1 MDKGYPFSIASV
13 LILLS
18 LTGGVSAGE
27 ETVSISVD
35 VPMKGYP
42 GETTNVS
49 SVTVWNSMDI
59 ALGEDFTFTFI
70 ADNLVNG
77 TEYAFSY
84 EIGRYAREDYVNA
97 SHLFVANNTEEYSY
111 NLEGQF
117 NHTDWSNCS
126 KFSAKVSF
134 VKNPNGTNETLATFQ
149 TNSFRPSGYISEEC
163 YGPYSSNN
171 DGGLLGFLGL
181 LLSPIFF
188 IFTVYKIFSSIFR
201 TSDTEVAD
209 DASGTEEGTNSN
221 QWALFWLMMMIVSIL
236 MFFNFSLVML

>member
-18 LTGGVSAGE
+18 LAGTVSAGE

-35 VPMKGYP
+35 VPMKGYT

-84 EIGRYAREDYVNA
+84 EIRDSRMSSVSAT
-97 SHLFVANNTEEYSY
+97 HLFIANNTDC
-111 NLEGQF
+111 L
-117 NHTDWSNCS
+117 
-126 KFSAKVSF
+126 
-134 VKNPNGTNETLATFQ
+134 
-149 TNSFRPSGYISEEC
+149 
-163 YGPYSSNN
+163 
-171 DGGLLGFLGL
+171 
-181 LLSPIFF
+181 
-188 IFTVYKIFSSIFR
+188 
-201 TSDTEVAD
+201 
-209 DASGTEEGTNSN
+209 
-221 QWALFWLMMMIVSIL
+221 
-236 MFFNFSLVML
+236 

>member
-18 LTGGVSAGE
+18 LAGTVSAGE

-35 VPMKGYP
+35 VPMKGYT

-84 EIGRYAREDYVNA
+84 EISNYAYVRDYVNA

-126 KFSAKVSF
+126 KLNAKVSF

-149 TNSFRPSGYISEEC
+149 TSSFRPSGEC
-163 YGPYSSNN
+163 LGRYSSNN

-236 MFFNFSLVML
+236 MFFNFSLVMM

>member
-18 LTGGVSAGE
+18 LAGTVSAGE

-35 VPMKGYP
+35 VPMKGYT

-84 EIGRYAREDYVNA
+84 EISNYAYVRDYVNA

-126 KFSAKVSF
+126 KLNAKVSF

-149 TNSFRPSGYISEEC
+149 TSSFRPSGEC
-163 YGPYSSNN
+163 GVMQYFRSNN

-188 IFTVYKIFSSIFR
+188 IFTVYKIFSLIFR

>member
-1 MDKGYPFSIASV
+1 MRSLTLLLIAGV
-13 LILLS
+13 LLLLS
-18 LTGGVSAGE
+18 LTGSVSAGE

-35 VPMKGYP
+35 VPMKGYT

-84 EIGRYAREDYVNA
+84 EIRAIHSMDYVNA

-163 YGPYSSNN
+163 YGPYSSNH

-181 LLSPIFF
+181 VLSPIFF
-188 IFTVYKIFSSIFR
+188 IFTVYKIFSLIFR

-221 QWALFWLMMMIVSIL
+221 QWALFWLIMMIVSIL
-236 MFFNFSLVML
+236 MFFYFSLVSL